1 MPHALFHLALG
12 ILLLFGSILFAER
25 LDKAVRKSERVMRGV
40 QWVLFCLAIGAL
52 YWLTY
57 Y

>member
-1 MPHALFHLALG
+1 MPHALFHLGLG

-25 LDKAVRKSERVMRGV
+25 LDKATEKSERVKRGV
-40 QWVLFCLAIGAL
+40 QWLLFCFALGAL